1 MRKNFEFKLFYKLL
15 LLLVMS
21 LFTFH
26 FSFLTVSSH
35 RFHTTLTRIDLNE
48 KEKKAEISIQMFTH
62 DVNEIFDKKYPNKFD
77 LEKKEESS
85 KILFEFIERNFLLK
99 SKKGELSKFKL
110 VGYET
115 DADSMWIYL
124 ETDLSES
131 LEGFQLQN
139 SLFFDN
145 YPEQSNIVICKYL
158 GKKADLAFKDGD
170 VFKEIIAKTQK

>member
-1 MRKNFEFKLFYKLL
+1 MRENLKFKLFYKLI
-15 LLLVMS
+15 LLLVIS
-21 LFTFH
+21 LCTLH

-48 KEKKAEISIQMFTH
+48 KEKKVEISIQMFTH
-62 DVNEIFDKKYPNKFD
+62 DVNEIFEKKYPKKFD

-85 KILFEFIERNFLLK
+85 KILFDFVERNFILK
-99 SKKGELSKFKL
+99 SKKSELSKFQL

-139 SLFFDN
+139 SLFFEN
-145 YPEQSNIVICKYL
+145 YPEQSNIVICKYFD
-158 GKKADLAFKDGD
+158 KKADLAYKVGD
-170 VFKEIIAKTQK
+170 EFKEIIAKTNR